1 MAISA
6 AGDHSGSVGPCIRP
20 ATRLKSFKP
29 AALDAVAGRQRLDTQ
44 YGCPSPESSG
54 YCLSYTEV
62 LLNFLPFESVPAMV
76 TVRILP
82 SADTTPRPVIVTL
95 SPFLL
100 VNVRV

>member
-62 LLNFLPFESVPAMV
+62 LLTLLPFASVPLTV
-76 TVRILP
+76 TVRVLP
-82 SADTTPRPVIVTL
+82 SADRAIRPLIVTL
-95 SPFLL
+95 PPFLPANSS
-100 VNVRV
+100 V